1 MYLAPIPDKRDGMVI
16 DTDKYDIKQGYSLE
30 LCAGL
35 VDRNSNLNEIA
46 KDEIL
51 EECGYDV
58 PLSSLRKLF
67 SFR

>member
-1 MYLAPIPDKRDGMVI
+1 MYLAQVPEKKEGMII
-16 DTDKYDIKQGYSLE
+16 DTEKFNLSNGYSLE
-30 LCAGL
+30 LCAGI
-35 VDRNSNLNEIA
+35 VDKNCQVDEIA

-58 PLSSLRKLF
+58 PLTSLRKLF